1 MVTGDQNKA
10 TPNISLGTLPKDRL
24 CYNQWGMSSTLAS
37 LSEACTVTPEAQTSK
52 TLVLGLNSPTPNLTA
67 QQVSLISASP
77 WLPTSGINVLLMA
90 ASEF

>member
-1 MVTGDQNKA
+1 MG
-10 TPNISLGTLPKDRL
+10 
-24 CYNQWGMSSTLAS
+24 YNEWDMDSTLAS
-37 LSEACTVTPEAQTSK
+37 PSEVYTVTTEPQRQPKLWTEA
-52 TLVLGLNSPTPNLTA
+52 PTPIFQQQ